1 DKELLGE
8 DVHEVNQ
15 LTVIANESYADFTTA
30 LQRETREVLR
40 DRVTAASQDYF
51 IGKVVVDANGDKH
64 TLDLMDATLILG
76 YLYQSG
82 YVTRN
87 GNLTPKYHA
96 DAKAEEL
103 MILPEDS
110 PIKNIEAGMQ
120 KLIAGIF
127 NPKVLEEMVEEVSPS
142 TPDNALNDNF
152 SDKRFQK
159 LWNEI
164 NHKYVYTVH
173 YNSDELIEKAIA
185 NLRKNL
191 TVTKLQY
198 VMVTGEQDKEN
209 VTEFGNIKSAT
220 RELTDVSTS
229 SVPYDVVGDIAKGAR
244 LTRRTV
250 VKILK
255 GIGVKALLFKNNP
268 EEFIRNVIKAIRDEK
283 ATMIVDHITYNPTK
297 ADPYDSTIFVPERRL
312 NVNKA
317 LELSKHITPY
327 VAYDSEGEKN
337 FAQGLESAT
346 EVLIFAKL
354 PRKLKIP
361 TPVGYYAPDW
371 AIVFEEGTVRHV
383 FFVAETKGS
392 LDKMELRGVE
402 LAKTECAKRL
412 FNSISTHTTRYG
424 VVDKFENLYNI
435 INGIG

>member
-1 DKELLGE
+1 
-8 DVHEVNQ
+8 
-15 LTVIANESYADFTTA
+15 
-30 LQRETREVLR
+30 
-40 DRVTAASQDYF
+40 
-51 IGKVVVDANGDKH
+51 
-64 TLDLMDATLILG
+64 
-76 YLYQSG
+76 
-82 YVTRN
+82 
-87 GNLTPKYHA
+87 
-96 DAKAEEL
+96 
-103 MILPEDS
+103 
-110 PIKNIEAGMQ
+110 
-120 KLIAGIF
+120 
-127 NPKVLEEMVEEVSPS
+127 
-142 TPDNALNDNF
+142 
-152 SDKRFQK
+152 
-159 LWNEI
+159 
-164 NHKYVYTVH
+164 
-173 YNSDELIEKAIA
+173 
-185 NLRKNL
+185 
-191 TVTKLQY
+191 
-198 VMVTGEQDKEN
+198 MVTGDQDKVN
-209 VTEFGNIKSAT
+209 VTEFGNTKSTT

-255 GIGVKALLFKNNP
+255 GIGMKALLFKNNP
-268 EEFIRNVIKAIRDEK
+268 EEFIRNVIKAIREEK

-297 ADPYDSTIFVPERRL
+297 AEPYDSTIFVPERRL

-317 LELSKHITPY
+317 IELSKHITPY
-327 VAYDSEGEKN
+327 VSYDSDGERN
-337 FAQGLESAT
+337 FAASLQSAT

-402 LAKTECAKRL
+402 KAKTECAKQL
-412 FNSISTHTTRYG
+412 FNSISTNTTRYG

>member
-1 DKELLGE
+1 MLRQNNSHRSASKLAPIAE
-8 DVHEVNQ
+8 DVNKLIKSIFDPKALDDMVTEASA
-15 LTVIANESYADFTTA
+15 TTPANE
-30 LQRETREVLR
+30 
-40 DRVTAASQDYF
+40 
-51 IGKVVVDANGDKH
+51 
-64 TLDLMDATLILG
+64 
-76 YLYQSG
+76 
-82 YVTRN
+82 
-87 GNLTPKYHA
+87 
-96 DAKAEEL
+96 
-103 MILPEDS
+103 
-110 PIKNIEAGMQ
+110 
-120 KLIAGIF
+120 
-127 NPKVLEEMVEEVSPS
+127 
-142 TPDNALNDNF
+142 LNDNF
-152 SDKRFQK
+152 TDKRFQK

-173 YNSDELIEKAIA
+173 YDSEELIDKAIA
-185 NLRKNL
+185 NLKKNL

-198 VMVTGEQDKEN
+198 VMVSGVQDKEN
-209 VTEFGNIKSAT
+209 VTEFGNTKSTT
-220 RELTDVSTS
+220 RELTDVCTS
-229 SVPYDVVGDIAKGAR
+229 SVPYDVVGDIARGAR
-244 LTRRTV
+244 LTRRSV

-255 GIGVKALLFKNNP
+255 GIGLKALLFKNNP

-297 ADPYDSTIFVPERRL
+297 AEPYDSTIFLPERRL

-317 LELSKHITPY
+317 VELSKHITPY
-327 VAYDSEGEKN
+327 VAYDSDGERD
-337 FAQGLESAT
+337 FANSLQSAT

-371 AIVFEEGTVRHV
+371 AIVFEDGAVRHI

-412 FNSISTHTTRYG
+412 FNSISTNTTRYG

-435 INGIG
+435 INGID